1 MFTAIGSVVG
11 VLGAVAAAGATA
23 SVCRGFARGVGRLC
37 EGDPVAALKEVGG
50 GFVEP
55 AAVAGTQIVNFAHDA
70 VNVAVYAG
78 ATVAGFVSEKAREAV
93 GQIGGFD
100 NTIAALVLAN
110 SLPELPGGPPAERT
124 TVPVAVAV

>member
-37 EGDPVAALKEVGG
+37 EGDPMAALKEVGG

-55 AAVAGTQIVNFAHDA
+55 AAIAGTQIVNLVHDA
-70 VNVAVYAG
+70 ANVVVYAG
-78 ATVAGFVSEKAREAV
+78 ASAAGFVSEKARGVVA
-93 GQIGGFD
+93 QIGGFD
-100 NTIAALVLAN
+100 NTIAALVLAH
-110 SLPELPGGPPAERT
+110 SLPELPGGPPAARP
-124 TVPVAVAV
+124 VPVAVAV